1 MKKYFF
7 VVTVSFF
14 ILLIINIVWSISTLI
29 DLLVKGIQYFL
40 HGGGFIGSVITSTYL
55 KWILLLDLAWI
66 ILFLIYLFSRRN
78 YRTETKRH
86 FLQYGHLTN
95 PRICVVIPAYNEEA
109 TIQQVVNEYRNQEF
123 VKEVIVIDNHSR
135 DRTVESARNCG
146 AKVITKSEN
155 KGFGHS
161 VAMGLKEALKTDVNI
176 IVLAEA
182 DGTLSAND
190 IGIMLPYMDYCDVVR
205 GSRQVQILNEKGNL
219 REGITH
225 VWGNYFLAKLI
236 QLKYLNFIHLG
247 IVNMND
253 VGCMLRMFKREVIEK
268 IQDQLTYDGTDIAIG
283 GNGFLL
289 FLDMKCL
296 DEDMRIIEIPVSY
309 KKRMGKSKFRT
320 DKKMQSLKYGWGFFK
335 LILTY

>member
-7 VVTVSFF
+7 VLTVSFF
-14 ILLIINIVWSISTLI
+14 TLLITTIIWGIMTLI
-29 DLLVKGIQYFL
+29 FL
-40 HGGGFIGSVITSTYL
+40 SVNGVQMVFHNRGFFAAVAASAYM
-55 KWILLLDLAWI
+55 KWIVLFDLGWM
-66 ILFLIYLFSRRN
+66 ILFFIYLFSRRN
-78 YRTETKRH
+78 YRTEVKQH
-86 FLQYGHLTN
+86 FLQYEHLMN

-109 TIQQVVNEYRNQEF
+109 TIQQVVNEHLNQEF
-123 VKEVIVIDNHSR
+123 VKEVIVIDNHSE
-135 DRTVESARNCG
+135 DKTVEIARNCG

-161 VAMGLKEALKTDVNI
+161 VAMGLKEALKTDTNL
-176 IVLAEA
+176 IVLTEA

-190 IGIMLPYMDYCDVVR
+190 IGKMLLYIDYCDVVR

-236 QLKYLNFIHLG
+236 QLKYLNFTHLG

-253 VGCMLRMFKREVIEK
+253 IGCMLRMLKRETIEK
-268 IQDQLTYDGTDIAIG
+268 IQDQLTYEGTDVAIG

-309 KKRMGKSKFRT
+309 KKRIGKSKFRT
-320 DKKMQSLKYGWGFFK
+320 DKKMKSLKYGWEFFR